1 MGNQSPTTRFIE
13 MALPLLVLAGAIA
26 LLQVHAIQFWTEF
39 IGPMGW
45 AWAVLLEVV
54 ALWLW
59 YQRQLARRMLAMVAS
74 VLTLTGPVYMVCE
87 PLIEEWQS
95 SSHVDAG
102 RELRIER
109 LTLEASRLEESIET
123 FRANSEARAGW
134 LEPIQDAQARLA
146 EVDSQLATLVA
157 APPAVT
163 SNWRQQAV
171 IGMQAVALL
180 IFQLAA
186 VLAITTLSSRRQ
198 QVIAEGVTP
207 CPISTCGSLREGPPE
222 TGQNLAVAGAVP
234 TKAVTCNHEPEL
246 GTPSMSEANDD
257 SELGK
262 GGFAYAD
269 IVELRDALEQLLENR
284 EMTQAAFCRNHEF
297 SPRDLSLLRRH
308 EARCA
313 AGERTISVTALDRL
327 AEILWPEP
335 SSRAA
340 T

>member
-13 MALPLLVLAGAIA
+13 MVPPLLVLAGAIA

-39 IGPMGW
+39 VGPMGW

-74 VLTLTGPVYMVCE
+74 VLTLTGPIYMVCE
-87 PLIEEWQS
+87 PLVDEWLS
-95 SSHVDAG
+95 ASHVDAS

-109 LTLEASRLEESIET
+109 LALEASRLEESIEA

-134 LEPIQDAQARLA
+134 LEPIQVAQARLA

-157 APPAVT
+157 APPAEACT
-163 SNWRQQAV
+163 WRQQAL

-186 VLAITTLSSRRQ
+186 VLAITSLSKLRQ
-198 QVIAEGVTP
+198 HAFAKGVTP
-207 CPISTCGSLREGPPE
+207 RPTSSCDRLREE
-222 TGQNLAVAGAVP
+222 TPGIGQNLVVAGALN
-234 TKAVTCNHEPEL
+234 AESATCNLEPEL
-246 GTPSMSEANDD
+246 GLPSMGEANND

-269 IVELRDALEQLLENR
+269 IVVLRDAREQLLEDR
-284 EMTQAAFCRNHEF
+284 EMTQAAFCRDHDF

-313 AGERTISVTALDRL
+313 AGARTISITALDRL
-327 AEILWPEP
+327 AEILRHHPT
-335 SSRAA
+335 SCAA
-340 T
+340 

>member
-171 IGMQAVALL
+171 VGMQTVALL

-186 VLAITTLSSRRQ
+186 VLAITTLSNQRQ
-198 QVIAEGVTP
+198 QAITEGVTP
-207 CPISTCGSLREGPPE
+207 PPTSPCDRLRKEPPDI
-222 TGQNLAVAGAVP
+222 GQNLVVAGALH
-234 TKAVTCNHEPEL
+234 TETGTCNLEPEL
-246 GTPSMSEANDD
+246 GVPSMSEANND

-262 GGFAYAD
+262 GEFTYAD
-269 IVELRDALEQLLENR
+269 IVVLRNALDQLLEDR
-284 EMTQAAFCRNHEF
+284 EITQASFCRAHGF

-308 EARCA
+308 EARCE
-313 AGERTISVTALDRL
+313 AGERTISITALDRL
-327 AEILWPEP
+327 AEILRHQTA
-335 SSRAA
+335 SCAA

>member
-134 LEPIQDAQARLA
+134 LEPIQDAQTRLA

-198 QVIAEGVTP
+198 QVIAEGVTA
-207 CPISTCGSLREGPPE
+207 CPTSTCGSLREGPPNS
-222 TGQNLAVAGAVP
+222 GQNLAVGGAVP
-234 TKAVTCNHEPEL
+234 TEAITCNHEPEL

-269 IVELRDALEQLLENR
+269 IVELRDALEQLLEDR
-284 EMTQAAFCRNHEF
+284 EMTQAAFCRDHEF

-327 AEILWPEP
+327 AEILWPQS

>member
-39 IGPMGW
+39 IGSMGW

-87 PLIEEWQS
+87 PLVEEWQS
-95 SSHVDAG
+95 ASHVDAG
-102 RELRIER
+102 RELQIER

-134 LEPIQDAQARLA
+134 LEPIQDTQARLA
-146 EVDSQLATLVA
+146 EVDTQLATLVA

-186 VLAITTLSSRRQ
+186 VLAITTLSSQRQ
-198 QVIAEGVTP
+198 QVIAAGVTP
-207 CPISTCGSLREGPPE
+207 CPTSTCGSLRGGPLE
-222 TGQNLAVAGAVP
+222 TGQNLAVAGAVN
-234 TKAVTCNHEPEL
+234 TEAVTCNHEPEL

-269 IVELRDALEQLLENR
+269 IVELRDALEQLLGDR
-284 EMTQAAFCRNHEF
+284 EMTQAAFCRDHEF

-313 AGERTISVTALDRL
+313 AGGRTISVTALDRL
-327 AEILWPEP
+327 AEILRPQP
-335 SSRAA
+335 SSCAA

>member
-186 VLAITTLSSRRQ
+186 VLAITTLSSQRQ

-207 CPISTCGSLREGPPE
+207 CPTSTCGSLREGPPE
-222 TGQNLAVAGAVP
+222 TGQNLAVAGAAP

-269 IVELRDALEQLLENR
+269 IVELRDTLEQLLENR

-327 AEILWPEP
+327 AEILWPQP